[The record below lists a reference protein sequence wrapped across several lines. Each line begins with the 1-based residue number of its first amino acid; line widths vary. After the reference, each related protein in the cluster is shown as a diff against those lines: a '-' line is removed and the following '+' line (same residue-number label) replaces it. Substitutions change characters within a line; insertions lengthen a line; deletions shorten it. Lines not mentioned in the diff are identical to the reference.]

1 MRTAKKDA
9 AISIGGAP
17 RVDLLPP
24 EVRAER
30 RAATTTR
37 RTWLGV
43 VVLVAATVVASGAA
57 TLAALQADDELASA
71 QGQTAALLSQQG
83 QFSEVR
89 NTQAQVDLIE
99 AGQHVAGSTDIDWAT
114 YLTSVQATL
123 PVGVT
128 ITSVSL
134 DQATALTPYVQ
145 PTTPLLGARVAT
157 LTFTASSPTLPAV
170 PVWLD
175 GLGTLPGFAD
185 ATPGSITLT
194 DDLYEATVTMHI
206 NADAFSG
213 RYDEKGQ

>member
-1 MRTAKKDA
+1 MRTSKKDA
-9 AISIGGAP
+9 SVTIGGTP

-57 TLAALQADDELASA
+57 TLSALQAGDELAAA
-71 QGQTAALLSQQG
+71 QGHTASLLSQQG
-83 QFSEVR
+83 QFSEVKDA
-89 NTQAQVDLIE
+89 QAKVQLIE
-99 AGQHVAGSTDIDWAT
+99 SGRSVAGSTDIDWGT

-128 ITSVSL
+128 VTSVSL
-134 DQATALTPYVQ
+134 DQATPLAPYAQ

-157 LTFTASSPTLPAV
+157 LTFTATSPDLPAV
-170 PVWLD
+170 PVWLN
-175 GLGTLPGFAD
+175 GLATLPGYAD
-185 ATPGSITLT
+185 ATAGSITLAE
-194 DDLYEATVTMHI
+194 DLYETSVTMHVD
-206 NADAFSG
+206 AEAFSG
-213 RYDEKGQ
+213 RVDEKGQ